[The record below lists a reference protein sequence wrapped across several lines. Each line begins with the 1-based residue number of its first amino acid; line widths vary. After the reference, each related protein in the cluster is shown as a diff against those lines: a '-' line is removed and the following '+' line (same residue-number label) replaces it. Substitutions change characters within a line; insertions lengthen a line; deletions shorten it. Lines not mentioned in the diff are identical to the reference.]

1 MLKEDLDLSV
11 AIFDPEQN
19 KLKHIYDHIST
30 FEEAHLLSIKAMHDK
45 KDIYKLVVILPG
57 WSLRLSED
65 EIKRAAELA
74 EKYKV
79 EEEAI

>member
-1 MLKEDLDLSV
+1 MFKKENLDLSV

-45 KDIYKLVVILPG
+45 KDIHKLVVILPG

-79 EEEAI
+79 ETN